1 MPNCLNSCIHAN
13 TVRACEGRIIVISP
27 QTVIHNVNKT
37 IIIKYHISQIVLLEF
52 RNIYYE

>member
-13 TVRACEGRIIVISP
+13 TVRACEGRIIAISP
-27 QTVIHNVNKT
+27 QTVIHSVKKT